1 MPSPELTR
9 IIEDAR
15 SAESGDIQSMRAEIQ
30 HAPAY
35 PKPAD
40 IAWRAVDS
48 GGVEAEWNVPDD
60 CAPGRVVVYCH
71 GGGFA
76 LGDIRTWRPL
86 CSHLARACRARVLSV
101 GYRLAPEHPY
111 PAALEDALA
120 AYRFVLSSG
129 ADPTKLVLA
138 GDSAGGGLAIA
149 TLVALREAGD
159 PLPAAGVCLSPWFDL
174 TLSNPAID
182 ALADVDPM
190 VTRPMLEEFRDAYL
204 AGTDPRT
211 PTVSPLHADLAGL
224 PPLLVQVGRDEV
236 LVGEAEAFAK
246 RASAAGVDVTFEPW
260 DDAFHV
266 WHMFADELPEARE
279 AIAGIGSYV
288 AARLEDGSRRDP
300 A

>member
-9 IIEDAR
+9 IIEAAR

-30 HAPAY
+30 HAPTY

-40 IAWRAVDS
+40 VAWQAVDA
-48 GGVEAEWNVPDD
+48 GGVEAEWNVPAD
-60 CAPGRVVVYCH
+60 CSPGRIVVYCH

-76 LGDIRTWRPL
+76 IGDIRTWRPL

-120 AYRFVLSSG
+120 AYRFVLSGG

-159 PLPAAGVCLSPWFDL
+159 PLPAAAVCLSPWFDL

-182 ALADVDPM
+182 ALAAS
-190 VTRPMLEEFRDAYL
+190 TR
-204 AGTDPRT
+204 
-211 PTVSPLHADLAGL
+211 
-224 PPLLVQVGRDEV
+224 
-236 LVGEAEAFAK
+236 
-246 RASAAGVDVTFEPW
+246 W
-260 DDAFHV
+260 
-266 WHMFADELPEARE
+266 
-279 AIAGIGSYV
+279 
-288 AARLEDGSRRDP
+288 
-300 A
+300 